1 MCSNY
6 LPAPPES
13 LARLGRGHVGFS
25 YGAECFPQKL
35 APFLASDAESWKL
48 GVFGLLPHWA
58 KPDLARHTYNARSET
73 VATLPSFRAAWRRR
87 QLAVIPVAA
96 FFEPD
101 FSTGK
106 PVRARIERQDG
117 QPFGLAGI
125 WEQRRGEDG
134 ADQFSFSMLTINAD
148 AHPLMARFHAPG
160 KEKRSVVVLDDAAW
174 DAWLQARDEAELRK
188 FLRSFESSL
197 MRSASDPR
205 PAKRTRSASVEG

>member
-6 LPAPPES
+6 LPASPES
-13 LARLGRGHVGFS
+13 LARLGRGDIGFS
-25 YGAECFPQKL
+25 YRAECFPQWQ
-35 APFLASDAESWKL
+35 APFLASDSDSWKL

-73 VATLPSFRAAWRRR
+73 AATLPSFRAAWRRR

-101 FSTGK
+101 YSTGK
-106 PVRARIERQDG
+106 PIRARIERLDG

-134 ADQFSFSMLTINAD
+134 ADQFSFSMLTINANT
-148 AHPLMARFHAPG
+148 HPLMSRFHAPG

-174 DAWLQARDEAELRK
+174 DKWLHAREEADLRE
-188 FLRSFESSL
+188 FLRPFDASL
-197 MRSASDPR
+197 MRSALEPR
-205 PAKRTRSASVEG
+205 PAKRTGSESVEG